1 MVNLVRKLGQPVM
14 ALLLTFAV
22 IFGIFGSIKAEAATD
37 EYNYDGMTRDTVD
50 YHMGMYVR
58 PHGSSDYGEVA
69 YCFNYDR
76 HFPPE
81 NGAYARYAKDKGTAD
96 LFVKMADTPRL
107 DKNLSDNAQK
117 EDFYKK
123 VLTILYNGYPR
134 DNAGLQKKYNLSNA
148 KMRMVTQLAV
158 WYMTDSKELDLEH
171 FTLTSD
177 DQKVFHELLARMT
190 TTKLPSEF
198 GLNLFTPKDTYY
210 QNLLSSGIYFGDNP
224 DTPVTPDQPKESKYI
239 VNFSKVETGKDV
251 ELPGATLKVV
261 KGESTDGEVVSQWT
275 SGTSIKSLELSAGT
289 YTMVET
295 ESPKG
300 YDVADPIT
308 FRITDDGFLE
318 LKKGASWMT
327 ATSCVVRMEDQKKE
341 AEKVSVPVTKKWNDG
356 KDQDGVRPNMVIVN
370 LYANGQKTDKSV
382 ILSEGNNWKSE
393 FTNLDKYDDNDAEI
407 KYTVQE
413 VKVNGY
419 TSEVSGDAKDGF
431 TVENTH
437 KTETVSVEGKKTWND
452 GNDNDKERPGSIT
465 VRLYKDGKEIDSKKV
480 TKDNNWSWKFD
491 NLDKYKDHGT
501 QVVYTI
507 TEDQVANYTSEVKG
521 YDVTNTY
528 EPKKTSVSVVKKWN
542 DGNDQ
547 DGLRAK
553 SVEVQLYA
561 DGDKTGET
569 LTLNADNNWSGTFQ
583 NLNEYKDGEK
593 IKYTIKEAK
602 ADNYESTVTGSAE
615 TGYVVENTHKPTKTS
630 VEGSKTW
637 NDSNDND
644 GKRPDS
650 ITIRLYRDGTEV
662 DSKKVTA
669 SDNWSW
675 KFDNLD
681 KYRDGG
687 KTVLYTV
694 TEDAVEGYT
703 SQVDGYNVTNSYE
716 PKKVSV
722 SVTKSWKDNDDRKGD
737 RPDQVTFTL
746 YADGKST
753 GKTLTLTEKEK
764 WAGAFTDLP
773 KYENGKEVKYT
784 VKENKVD
791 GYSSVVSGDM
801 TKGFVATN
809 SYNDGNGSGSGNS
822 GSGSSID
829 TGDHSMMKL
838 YIGLALAA
846 LAGVGTIIGIR
857 RKTGLN

>member
-1 MVNLVRKLGQPVM
+1 MVNLLRKLGQPAM

-107 DKNLSDNAQK
+107 DKNLSGNAQK

-210 QNLLSSGIYFGDNP
+210 QNLLSSGIYYGEDP
-224 DTPVTPDQPKESKYI
+224 DTPGTPDQPGMTKYI

-295 ESPKG
+295 ASPKG

-318 LKKGASWMT
+318 LKKGASWTT

-356 KDQDGVRPNMVIVN
+356 NDQDGVRPNMVIVN
-370 LYANGQKTDKSV
+370 LYANGQKTDQSV
-382 ILSEGNNWKSE
+382 VLSEGNNWKST
-393 FTNLDKYDDNDAEI
+393 FTNLNKYDDNDAEI

-593 IKYTIKEAK
+593 IKYTIKETK
-602 ADNYESTVTGSAE
+602 TDNYESTVTGSAE